1 MGKPIKVK
9 SEKKYTRAQAE
20 RALSAG
26 ADPSLFADH
35 ANIHVLKK
43 SWMKMGCP
51 ENHTYVGR
59 AKAKVAAAK
68 PREELPVVT
77 ELKAEKAAREAS
89 Q

>member
-1 MGKPIKVK
+1 VGKPIKVK

-59 AKAKVAAAK
+59 AKAKAADKAAK
-68 PREELPVVT
+68 EA
-77 ELKAEKAAREAS
+77 AEKAAREAS

>member
-1 MGKPIKVK
+1 MVKPVKVK

-51 ENHTYVGR
+51 ENHSYVSR
-59 AKAKVAAAK
+59 TKAKATEKAAK
-68 PREELPVVT
+68 EAT
-77 ELKAEKAAREAS
+77 EKAEKEKS
-89 Q
+89 

>member
-1 MGKPIKVK
+1 MSKPDKVK

-26 ADPSLFADH
+26 VDPSQFADH

-43 SWMKMGCP
+43 SGVKMGRP
-51 ENHTYVGR
+51 EHHNYVNR
-59 AKAKVAAAK
+59 VKAKA
-68 PREELPVVT
+68 
-77 ELKAEKAAREAS
+77 AEKEK

>member
-26 ADPSLFADH
+26 VDPSLFVDH

-43 SWMKMGCP
+43 SWVKMGRP
-51 ENHTYVGR
+51 EDHNYVKR
-59 AKAKVAAAK
+59 AKVKV
-68 PREELPVVT
+68 
-77 ELKAEKAAREAS
+77 AEKAAKT
-89 Q
+89 